1 MQRVLSYF
9 SFQGRSNRQRYWVTG
24 VAIFVLLFLSA
35 LVIGAL
41 GEIPVVG
48 ILADLVFLGMLV
60 AGVVAVLAN
69 GARRLHDRG
78 HSAWW
83 LVLFTGVPTLLAI
96 PAELAKFSGSEGA
109 QMLGAILVLLG
120 LPFSIWGFVVMG
132 CLKGTAGPNKFGE
145 DPLRPPMEEVLA

>member
-1 MQRVLSYF
+1 MGGVFKYLSF
-9 SFQGRSNRQRYWVTG
+9 RGRANRQRYWLTG
-24 VAIFVLLFLSA
+24 LSIFGLLFVSA
-35 LVIGAL
+35 LLVGVLSMAPLLSLVIVPVWLAL
-41 GEIPVVG
+41 
-48 ILADLVFLGMLV
+48 F
-60 AGVVAVLAN
+60 VAVLAN

-83 LVLFTGVPTLLAI
+83 LVLFTGVPTVLTI

-132 CLKGTAGPNKFGE
+132 CLKGTVGPNRFGE
-145 DPLRPPMEEVLA
+145 DPLQPPTEEVFA